1 MTTTRSRT
9 GVRSTRRARR
19 RQMNLVRATSRP
31 ATPRHNYGAFA
42 GRSSLILVPMTRERN
57 SL

>member
-1 MTTTRSRT
+1 MTTTRPRS

-19 RQMNLVRATSRP
+19 RRMSLVRATSRP
-31 ATPRHNYGAFA
+31 ATPRPNYGAFA
-42 GRSSLILVPMTRERN
+42 GRNALILVPMTRERN